1 MFKPS
6 RRFAGLAMVLI
17 TIQFAACKK
26 QPAAQ
31 PAPPPTPPPPA
42 AQPTPTPPP
51 PPPAATPRPTPPPP
65 PRVASEDEVFA
76 AKSIDDLMRE
86 HLLADISFEYDVA
99 ELTDSARSA
108 IQKNADWLKRWTS
121 VRVRIEGHAD
131 ARGTNEYNF
140 ALGERRAAA
149 VRDYL
154 IGLGIAAA
162 RIETVSKGEE
172 DPLCK
177 EDGESCWIQNRRGHF
192 VITAK

>member
-6 RRFAGLAMVLI
+6 RLFAGLAIALVVVQL
-17 TIQFAACKK
+17 AACKK
-26 QPAAQ
+26 KPTAQ
-31 PAPPPTPPPPA
+31 PAPSPAPAPPA

-65 PRVASEDEVFA
+65 PQVKSEDDVFA

-86 HLLADISFEYDVA
+86 RVLGDVLFAYDVA
-99 ELTDSARSA
+99 VLTDSARSA

-121 VRVRIEGHAD
+121 VRVRVEGHAD

-140 ALGERRAAA
+140 ALGERRASAIKE
-149 VRDYL
+149 YL
-154 IGLGIAAA
+154 IALGIAAA

-172 DPLCK
+172 DPICK
-177 EDGESCWIQNRRGHF
+177 EDGESCWEQNRRGHF